1 MYPGMVITYK
11 VSPFGGFKI
20 GWMTEITHV
29 EPLQFFVDEQ
39 RHGPYAIWHHEH
51 HFRDLGNGR
60 VEMRDII
67 HYKLPM
73 GWLGQMVQ
81 PWLVAPRLNQIFDFR
96 LRTVETLFG

>member
-1 MYPGMVITYK
+1 
-11 VSPFGGFKI
+11 
-20 GWMTEITHV
+20 MTEITHV

-96 LRTVETLFG
+96 FRTVETLFG